1 MTMPSRTEMNRAE
14 AGQAEV
20 GATEPRQD
28 ATSAEERAALV
39 EAVRDFA
46 DARLA
51 PFAGRRD
58 ADHEFPVETLRE
70 AGQLGLG
77 AICVREDVGGSGLSR
92 LDAVA
97 IYEQLARGDI
107 AVATYISIHNMV
119 VGMIDAEGTDEQR
132 RRWLPGLA
140 TMDEL
145 ASYCLTE
152 PGAGSDAAAVATT
165 AVRDGDDY
173 VLSGTKQFISGAG
186 TSAVY
191 VVMARTGLTEDGGV
205 DPDKQGSR
213 GMTAF
218 IVPAGA
224 AGLSFGAEEQKMGWH
239 AQPTRAVVL
248 DGVRVPAADRLG
260 AEGEGFGI
268 AMRGLNGGRLGIA
281 AASIGGA
288 QFALERTVAY
298 VQERATFGQPLATRQ
313 HVQFEL
319 ADMETELQAARALL
333 ERAAAKLDARA
344 PDAPVACAM
353 AKRFATDAGFRVADQ
368 ALQLHGGYGYL
379 HEYGIERVVR
389 DLRVHRILEGSNE
402 MMRMIVG
409 RAVLGG
415 R

>member
-1 MTMPSRTEMNRAE
+1 MTMPNPTQ
-14 AGQAEV
+14 G
-20 GATEPRQD
+20 

-51 PFAGRRD
+51 PFANQRD
-58 ADHEFPVETLRE
+58 ADHEFPLETLRE

-77 AICVREDVGGSGLSR
+77 AICVREDVGGAGLSR
-92 LDAVA
+92 LDAIA
-97 IYEQLARGDI
+97 IYEELARGDI
-107 AVATYISIHNMV
+107 ALATYISIHNMV

-132 RRWLPGLA
+132 HRWLPRL
-140 TMDEL
+140 TSMDEL

-165 AVRDGDDY
+165 AVRDGDEY
-173 VLSGTKQFISGAG
+173 VLTGTKQFISGAG

-191 VVMARTGLTEDGGV
+191 VVMARTGGA
-205 DPDKQGSR
+205 DPALQGSR

-218 IVPAGA
+218 IVPGDAE
-224 AGLSFGAEEQKMGWH
+224 GLSFGAEEQKMGWR
-239 AQPTRAVVL
+239 AQPTRAVIL
-248 DGVRVPAADRLG
+248 DGVRAPAEQRLG
-260 AEGEGFGI
+260 AEGDGFGI

-288 QFALERTVAY
+288 QFALERTIAY
-298 VQERATFGQPLATRQ
+298 VKERATFGQPLATRQ
-313 HVQFEL
+313 HVQFQL

-333 ERAAAKLDARA
+333 ERAAAKLDAKA

-353 AKRFATDAGFRVADQ
+353 AKRFATDAGFRVADE

-409 RAVLGG
+409 RALLGH

>member
-1 MTMPSRTEMNRAE
+1 MTT
-14 AGQAEV
+14 
-20 GATEPRQD
+20 TEPREAQADD
-28 ATSAEERAALV
+28 AQVSAEDRAALV

-51 PFAGRRD
+51 PFANQRD
-58 ADHEFPVETLRE
+58 ASHEFPVATLRE

-77 AICVREDVGGSGLSR
+77 AVCVREDVGGAGLSR
-92 LDAVA
+92 IDSIA
-97 IYEQLARGDI
+97 ITEQLARGDV
-107 AVATYISIHNMV
+107 AVATYLSIHNMV
-119 VGMIDAEGTDEQR
+119 AGMIDAEGTDEQR
-132 RRWLPGLA
+132 HQWLPRLCA
-140 TMDEL
+140 MDDL

-165 AVRDGDDY
+165 AVRDGDEY
-173 VLSGTKQFISGAG
+173 VLTGTKQFISGAG

-191 VVMARTGLTEDGGV
+191 VVMARTGGA
-205 DPDKQGSR
+205 DPALRGSR

-218 IVPAGA
+218 IVPAGIP
-224 AGLSFGAEEQKMGWH
+224 GLSFGPEEQKMGWK
-239 AQPTRAVVL
+239 AQPTRQVIL
-248 DGVRVPAADRLG
+248 EGVRIPAANRLG
-260 AEGEGFGI
+260 DEGEGFGI

-288 QFALERTVAY
+288 QFALERSIAY
-298 VQERATFGQPLATRQ
+298 VKERATFGQPLATRQ
-313 HVQFEL
+313 HVQFQL

-333 ERAAAKLDARA
+333 ERAAAKLDAKA
-344 PDAPVACAM
+344 PDAPTACAM
-353 AKRFATDAGFRVADQ
+353 AKRFATDVGFRVADQ

-389 DLRVHRILEGSNE
+389 DLRVHRILEGTNE

-409 RAVLGG
+409 RALLGE